1 MFLNIFL
8 ITKNL
13 QHKIINY
20 KFIFLVFIYLFPSS
34 SFALFYY
41 SYFILMDF
49 LLLLFYCLF
58 FYLFSLIFFLCWF
71 ALCFYQHFA
80 TQYFYLAHFYIYVHG
95 AEAPH
100 SAVGHFRLDISIIS
114 VSCNERP
121 FQWQVTPVCQRAER
135 VLLKSQFTTTIR
147 LGSPFFFMNL
157 PSSNTVSASLEN

>member
-1 MFLNIFL
+1 ML
-8 ITKNL
+8 
-13 QHKIINY
+13 
-20 KFIFLVFIYLFPSS
+20 FIYLFPSS
-34 SFALFYY
+34 PIALFYY
-41 SYFILMDF
+41 SYFILIDF

-58 FYLFSLIFFLCWF
+58 FYLFSLIFFYSYFLYWF

-80 TQYFYLAHFYIYVHG
+80 TKCFYLAHFYIYVHG
-95 AEAPH
+95 AEAPLL
-100 SAVGHFRLDISIIS
+100 AVGHFRLDISIIS

-157 PSSNTVSASLEN
+157 PSSNTVSASSEN